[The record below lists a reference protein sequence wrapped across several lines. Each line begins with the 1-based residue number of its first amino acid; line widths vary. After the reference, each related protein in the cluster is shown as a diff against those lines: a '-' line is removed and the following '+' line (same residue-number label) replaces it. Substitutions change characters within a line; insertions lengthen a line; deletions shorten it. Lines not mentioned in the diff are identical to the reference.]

1 MNIVFLRVDGRMIH
15 GQVATAWTR
24 LLGIDSILVVND
36 EAAED
41 ETQKLLLELA
51 VPGGV
56 DLYVASIDEAYNL
69 LTEQKLMG
77 TKSMIV
83 FRKLQDAVRLYNKG
97 YEFTNLNIGGMYFE
111 GSKIQYAKALC
122 LNEGDIQDIKYITGR
137 GVDVFYQVAPMN
149 EKEDI
154 KKYIK

>member
-1 MNIVFLRVDGRMIH
+1 MNVVFLRVDGRMIH
-15 GQVATAWTR
+15 GQVAVAWTR

-41 ETQKLLLELA
+41 ETQKMLLELA

-56 DLYVASIDEAYNL
+56 DLYVASVDEAYNL
-69 LTEQKLMG
+69 LTEQKLIG
-77 TKSMIV
+77 TKSMVV
-83 FRKLQDAVRLYNKG
+83 FRKLQDAVRLYNRG
-97 YEFTNLNIGGMYFE
+97 YEFTALNIGGMYFE
-111 GSKIQYAKALC
+111 GGKTQYAKALC
-122 LNEGDIQDIKYITGR
+122 LNEGDIGEIKYILSR
-137 GVDVFYQVAPMN
+137 GVEVFYQVAPMN